1 MSVYLTA
8 VLTAK
13 SGSAETLKALLQDL
27 VVYAKKEE
35 ACLQYELYQSAEDE
49 IYLFFKRPGK
59 ARRGWIS
66 TMATLYS
73 GQQFS
78 ALMKFGFVSRTV
90 PPVIRTERRSRK
102 PCTII

>member
-49 IYLFFKRPGK
+49 IYLG
-59 ARRGWIS
+59 AG
-66 TMATLYS
+66 
-73 GQQFS
+73 S
-78 ALMKFGFVSRTV
+78 AQWQPYIQDSNS
-90 PPVIRTERRSRK
+90 PH
-102 PCTII
+102 